1 MSNDIRSVFVPA
13 PNLSVIFRVTYQ
25 GLLIA
30 LFWFLILLAS
40 GVDIRLCLLA
50 FLFLGPFNPYMLY
63 DLHIPYGI
71 EYHESYLIVFYSFVF
86 LRKRKSIPYQD
97 VSVHHYKGNRFFG
110 PRIVLVAKRS
120 IGLFRKM
127 TFSQTNNWSL
137 SDQER
142 IMSLA
147 KDKGVSIESH

>member
-13 PNLSVIFRVTYQ
+13 PNMTVIIRVTYL
-25 GLLIA
+25 GFLIA
-30 LFWFLILLAS
+30 TFWSFVLLAS

-50 FLFLGPFNPYMLY
+50 FLFLGPFYPHMLY
-63 DLHIPYGI
+63 DLHIPYGL
-71 EYHESYLIVFYSFVF
+71 EYHDSFLVVYYSFAF

-97 VSVHHYKGNRFFG
+97 VSLHQYKRNRISG
-110 PRIVLVAKRS
+110 ARIVLVAKRS
-120 IGLFRKM
+120 IGLFRKI

-142 IMSLA
+142 LMSLA
-147 KDKGVSIESH
+147 KDKGVSIESR